1 MLNFFKIIFGRKL
14 RLFND
19 WLVIKAKQD
28 ARRIKWGRRLRGLK
42 IFWLRVF
49 CAGWEEEQR
58 VELTD
63 KGKKE
68 VSWFSTDKIGRMK
81 QAAEDRAKSNNAR
94 GVMTVI
100 TAEGLREAV
109 FIDDSLFELR
119 PGDSEKRVAGDLAEA
134 RECVEAM
141 EEIESMVKGKSE
153 VRKSKSETEA

>member
-28 ARRIKWGRRLRGLK
+28 ARRIKWGRR
-42 IFWLRVF
+42 LRVF

-81 QAAEDRAKSNNAR
+81 QAAEDRPKSNNAR

-141 EEIESMVKGKSE
+141 KDIQLMVKGKSE